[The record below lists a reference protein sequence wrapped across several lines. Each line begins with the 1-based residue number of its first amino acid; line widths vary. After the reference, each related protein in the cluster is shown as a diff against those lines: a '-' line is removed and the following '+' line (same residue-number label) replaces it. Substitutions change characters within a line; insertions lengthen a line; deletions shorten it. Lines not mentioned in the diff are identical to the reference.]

1 MGLSDMTERKLATV
15 CRVAN
20 IEPIPD
26 ADAIDVATIDGW
38 KVVVKKGDFQVGDL
52 AVYFEIDSWI
62 PKAIAPFL
70 NRGRT
75 YNGVEGERLRTVKLR
90 KQISQGLLLPMSAV
104 ATFDERDSNWYFG
117 AFEPAVD
124 YLVEGDDLTDEL
136 AIQKYEKPIHGS
148 LAGVVK
154 GNFPSFLR
162 KTDQE
167 RVQNLT
173 KDIRRW
179 EEEGARWEVTEKLDG
194 SSMTVYMHKGVFGV
208 CSRNYDLEETE
219 GNTFWQVARRDLD
232 GFIPGGYAVQGELV
246 GPGIQGNKYGL
257 SAPDFYIFDVWDI
270 REAEYLEP
278 WARREFC
285 KIRALNHVPV
295 LEENFAV
302 SSDVDGLLATA
313 DGQSVIGNKS
323 AREGLVF
330 KNVVNPDNSFKA
342 ISNKWLLKN
351 EE

>member
-1 MGLSDMTERKLATV
+1 MTERKLATIR
-15 CRVAN
+15 RVAN

-26 ADAIDVATIDGW
+26 ADAIDVATVDGW
-38 KVVVKKGDFQVGDL
+38 KVVVKKGEFQIGDL

-70 NRGRT
+70 NKGRT
-75 YNGVEGERLRTVKLR
+75 YNEVEGERLRTVKLR

-104 ATFDERDSNWYFG
+104 ASQWRHDDNWYLR
-117 AFEPAVD
+117 AFDID
-124 YLVEGDDLTDEL
+124 YLVEGDDLTEYL
-136 AIQKYEKPIHGS
+136 QIQKYEKPLPGS
-148 LAGVVK
+148 LSGVVK

-167 RVQNLT
+167 RVQNKTRYFEQWKANGCL
-173 KDIRRW
+173 
-179 EEEGARWEVTEKLDG
+179 WEVTEKLDG
-194 SSMTVYMHKGVFGV
+194 SSMTVYMHEGVFGV

-232 GFIPGGYAVQGELV
+232 GHIPEGYAVQGELV

-257 SAPDFYIFDVWDI
+257 SAPDFYIFDVWNI
-270 REAEYLEP
+270 RDAEYLEP

-285 KIRALNHVPV
+285 KNRALNHVPV

-302 SSDVDGLLATA
+302 SSDVDGLLAMA
-313 DGQSVIGNKS
+313 DGRSVIGNKS

-330 KNVVNPDNSFKA
+330 KNVVNPDNSFKT
-342 ISNKWLLKN
+342 ISNSWLLKN

>member
-1 MGLSDMTERKLATV
+1 MNNIIDKTERKLATIR
-15 CRVAN
+15 RVAN

-26 ADAIDVATIDGW
+26 ADAIDVATVDGW
-38 KVVVKKGDFQVGDL
+38 KVVVKKGEFQIGDL

-70 NRGRT
+70 NKGRT
-75 YNGVEGERLRTVKLR
+75 YNEVEGERLRTVKLR
-90 KQISQGLLLPMSAV
+90 KQISQGLLLPLSSV
-104 ATFDERDSNWYFG
+104 AERLGYDGNWYLN
-117 AFEPAVD
+117 AFYAD
-124 YLVEGDDLTDEL
+124 YLVEGDDLTEYL
-136 AIQKYEKPIHGS
+136 QIQKYEKPLPGS
-148 LAGVVK
+148 LRGVVK

-167 RVQNLT
+167 RVQNIVRDLH
-173 KDIRRW
+173 RW
-179 EEEGARWEVTEKLDG
+179 EDEGAMWEVTEKLDG
-194 SSMTVYMHKGVFGV
+194 SSMTVYMHEGVFGV

-219 GNTFWQVARRDLD
+219 GNTFWQVAHRDLD
-232 GFIPGGYAVQGELV
+232 GFIPEGYAVQGELV

-257 SAPDFYIFDVWDI
+257 SAPDFYIFDVWNI
-270 REAEYLEP
+270 QKAEYLEP

-285 KIRALNHVPV
+285 KNRALNHVPV

-302 SSDVDGLLATA
+302 SSDVDGLLAMA

-330 KNVVNPDNSFKA
+330 KNVVNPNNSFKT
-342 ISNKWLLKN
+342 ISNSWLLKN

>member
-1 MGLSDMTERKLATV
+1 MTERKLATIR
-15 CRVAN
+15 RVAN

-26 ADAIDVATIDGW
+26 ADAIDVATVDGW
-38 KVVVKKGDFQVGDL
+38 KVVVKKGEFQIGDL
-52 AVYFEIDSWI
+52 ACYFEIDSWI

-70 NRGRT
+70 NKGRT
-75 YNGVEGERLRTVKLR
+75 YNEVEGERLRTVKLR
-90 KQISQGLLLPMSAV
+90 KQISQGLLLPLSSV
-104 ATFDERDSNWYFG
+104 AARDERDGNWYLTTN
-117 AFEPAVD
+117 ETD
-124 YLVEGDDLTDEL
+124 YLVEGDDLTDHL
-136 AIQKYEKPIHGS
+136 QIQKYEKPLHGS
-148 LAGVVK
+148 LRGVVK

-167 RVQNLT
+167 RVQNIVRDLH
-173 KDIRRW
+173 RW
-179 EEEGARWEVTEKLDG
+179 EDEGAMWEVTEKLDG
-194 SSMTVYMHKGVFGV
+194 SSMTVYMHEGVFGV
-208 CSRNYDLEETE
+208 CSRNYDLEETD

-232 GFIPGGYAVQGELV
+232 GHIPEGYAVQGELV

-270 REAEYLEP
+270 REAEYLDP
-278 WARREFC
+278 CARREFC
-285 KIRALNHVPV
+285 KNRALNHVRV

-302 SSDVDGLLATA
+302 SSDVNALLAMA
-313 DGQSVIGNKS
+313 DGQSLIGNKS